1 MDYAGFTIGRLV
13 RNHLASIQGTR
24 EEAELDCRKS
34 MASALSPAV
43 STIVTLLNDTQMSLA
58 SAACLAVGEMGR
70 CGPLLDAEDANPPDR
85 AVERLIAVTID
96 PKANGRIRER
106 AVSSS
111 LLLPQEDTSEVNF
124 ASNFQALAAGF
135 QPVGR
140 MSHPKSRHIIETF
153 LGAAQEIKDVE
164 IQFTLGD
171 ALAAASLGLCSPEGR
186 DQWTCQPEEFRA
198 PECGVETQL
207 EFLLEQLLTKYV
219 NHFHPNVKQAT
230 SIW

>member
-1 MDYAGFTIGRLV
+1 MDFMDYAGFTIGRLV

-24 EEAELDCRKS
+24 EEAEFDCRKS

-43 STIVTLLNDTQMSLA
+43 STIVNLLNDTQMSLA

-111 LLLPQEDTSEVNF
+111 LL
-124 ASNFQALAAGF
+124 
-135 QPVGR
+135 
-140 MSHPKSRHIIETF
+140 
-153 LGAAQEIKDVE
+153 
-164 IQFTLGD
+164 
-171 ALAAASLGLCSPEGR
+171 
-186 DQWTCQPEEFRA
+186 
-198 PECGVETQL
+198 
-207 EFLLEQLLTKYV
+207 
-219 NHFHPNVKQAT
+219 
-230 SIW
+230 